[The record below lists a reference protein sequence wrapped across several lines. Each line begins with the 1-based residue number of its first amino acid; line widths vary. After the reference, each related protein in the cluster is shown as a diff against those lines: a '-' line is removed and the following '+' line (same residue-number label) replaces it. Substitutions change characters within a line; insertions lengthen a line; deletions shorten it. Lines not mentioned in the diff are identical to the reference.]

1 MDSPCSCGHFEM
13 RLTSVDLFGAFG
25 QERIDT
31 LMFLTKASEDEIRGV
46 GGGLDPGTVR
56 APWRDKPDMAWWL
69 LISSRGDFAKSTE
82 RSRKK
87 RDDFLFCQKA
97 NCIIKSTFSA
107 FFCLFPPFRLF
118 HRIRLLDF
126 PALVPTVLQQEGK
139 VCPCS
144 GSAGTWLSIWGR
156 DFRDI

>member
-56 APWRDKPDMAWWL
+56 AP
-69 LISSRGDFAKSTE
+69 
-82 RSRKK
+82 
-87 RDDFLFCQKA
+87 
-97 NCIIKSTFSA
+97 
-107 FFCLFPPFRLF
+107 
-118 HRIRLLDF
+118 
-126 PALVPTVLQQEGK
+126 
-139 VCPCS
+139 
-144 GSAGTWLSIWGR
+144 
-156 DFRDI
+156 

>member
-97 NCIIKSTFSA
+97 NCIIKSAFSA
-107 FFCLFPPFRLF
+107 FFHLFPPFRLF
-118 HRIRLLDF
+118 HQIRLLDF
-126 PALVPTVLQQEGK
+126 PALISTHSMLHSSE
-139 VCPCS
+139 
-144 GSAGTWLSIWGR
+144 LSYLYYSEFFYEWI
-156 DFRDI
+156 I